1 MTHTKHN
8 TQNITFVHIEQL
20 ALDSQNPRLPSRDV
34 LERTQQA
41 MLEYLARET
50 SIEEL
55 MSAIA
60 ENDFFE
66 GESLIVIPKDKQPD
80 QYIVVEGNRRLIALR
95 LLQEPDLY
103 PKRKRLKEIAEN
115 AKYKPDK
122 VPIFVYYNRKEVL
135 DYLGYRHITG
145 IKQWDI
151 LAKARYMHRLSVNR

>member
-1 MTHTKHN
+1 LYFTRQNNVDKVLDKLKMTHTKHN
-8 TQNITFVHIEQL
+8 TQNLTFVHIEQL
-20 ALDSQNPRLPSRDV
+20 ALDSQNLRLPSIDV

-66 GESLIVIPKDKQPD
+66 GESLIVIPNDKQPD

-95 LLQEPDLY
+95 LLQEPDLFY
-103 PKRKRLKEIAEN
+103 IPSENVSRKLPKMPSTNRIKCQFLVILTEKR
-115 AKYKPDK
+115 Y
-122 VPIFVYYNRKEVL
+122 
-135 DYLGYRHITG
+135 
-145 IKQWDI
+145 
-151 LAKARYMHRLSVNR
+151 